1 MFDVPTKNIRV
12 GPNDLDA
19 HVAWIPTVRAKLNPG
34 SDWWIEVGH
43 NGNGNIEVCLMNQ
56 NLFHSGLIQFAIR
69 LLTRQ
74 TGQPNFVHQDQVR
87 IPQLSSSCGLDTT
100 SQS

>member
-34 SDWWIEVGH
+34 SDWWLEVGH
-43 NGNGNIEVCLMNQ
+43 NGNGNIEVCSQPEDNY
-56 NLFHSGLIQFAIR
+56 SPLIRLAIR
-69 LLTRQ
+69 LLIQRTRQ
-74 TGQPNFVHQDQVR
+74 TNCVHQDQVG
-87 IPQLSSSCGLDTT
+87 IPPLFSSRSLDTAA
-100 SQS
+100 QL